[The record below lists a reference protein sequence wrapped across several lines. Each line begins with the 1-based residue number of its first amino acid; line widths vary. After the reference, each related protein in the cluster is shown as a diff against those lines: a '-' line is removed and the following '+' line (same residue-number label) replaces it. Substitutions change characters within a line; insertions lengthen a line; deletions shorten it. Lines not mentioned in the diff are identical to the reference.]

1 MIKIKSIKF
10 YNHEFFGNQSFDFT
24 IDGET
29 PANSIIFAGENGS
42 GKTKMLEEL
51 YNICN
56 KTFYHS
62 SMNYSHK
69 YCEMV
74 VDLSS
79 ENYCSFENE
88 NLKIDEVILTVFTGS
103 PNGLNNQFTF
113 FSGGN
118 KIDNIKKIGTTNS
131 LSSFRING
139 LYSNVDINYKP
150 RSNIQGIT
158 TKTLDNDENKIPS
171 DMALEVIQLLVDIA
185 IEDSCELD
193 DWVSSH
199 KNEVPPEEVFH
210 PRLKRF
216 TNAFEKMFG
225 DTIKYKE
232 IRKNSIPIFEKNNQ
246 EIEISSLS
254 SGEKQVIFR
263 GVYLL
268 RNKNSLKGVPA
279 FIDEPELSM
288 HPKWEEKIFEY
299 YKNVFSDEKGQTSQ
313 MFIATHSEHILSNA
327 LNNDDALVIKIQ
339 NGFNQRFFKDGP
351 GIVLPTI
358 TLAEIKYSIFDLY
371 TADFHTLLYGY
382 IQQHLVFS
390 DDGKVIESPTIL
402 QTDKWLCKQNVS
414 MKEYKIN
421 GKYTRHY
428 DTLSTYIRNCI
439 DHPDSEH
446 EYTVGEL
453 SESINEMIR
462 IIKIYDFD

>member
-1 MIKIKSIKF
+1 
-10 YNHEFFGNQSFDFT
+10 
-24 IDGET
+24 
-29 PANSIIFAGENGS
+29 
-42 GKTKMLEEL
+42 MLEEL

-79 ENYCSFENE
+79 ENYCAFENE

-246 EIEISSLS
+246 EIEISS
-254 SGEKQVIFR
+254 
-263 GVYLL
+263 
-268 RNKNSLKGVPA
+268 
-279 FIDEPELSM
+279 D
-288 HPKWEEKIFEY
+288 
-299 YKNVFSDEKGQTSQ
+299 
-313 MFIATHSEHILSNA
+313 
-327 LNNDDALVIKIQ
+327 
-339 NGFNQRFFKDGP
+339 
-351 GIVLPTI
+351 
-358 TLAEIKYSIFDLY
+358 
-371 TADFHTLLYGY
+371 
-382 IQQHLVFS
+382 
-390 DDGKVIESPTIL
+390 
-402 QTDKWLCKQNVS
+402 C
-414 MKEYKIN
+414 
-421 GKYTRHY
+421 
-428 DTLSTYIRNCI
+428 
-439 DHPDSEH
+439 
-446 EYTVGEL
+446 
-453 SESINEMIR
+453 
-462 IIKIYDFD
+462 